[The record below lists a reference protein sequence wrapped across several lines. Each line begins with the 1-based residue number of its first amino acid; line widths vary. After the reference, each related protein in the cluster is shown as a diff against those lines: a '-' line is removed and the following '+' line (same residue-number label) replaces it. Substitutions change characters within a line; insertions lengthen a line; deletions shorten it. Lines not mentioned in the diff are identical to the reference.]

1 MCTINTYVYLY
12 VMYKENTCYVRVVF
26 IQKVYTDVYPLYLQ
40 RSLHRRACGANDL
53 TQKFETNEGSLNNS
67 YGCFVAK
74 VQGVFVSGV
83 EKKTGVCKT
92 VLMPPSF
99 WVVFAHISTKLI
111 LAYVQVLFV
120 SGKLPGSILMH
131 NRKPRLFYIYI
142 YIYI

>member
-12 VMYKENTCYVRVVF
+12 IMYKENTCYVRVVF

-40 RSLHRRACGANDL
+40 RSLHRRACGDNDL

-83 EKKTGVCKT
+83 EKKQVCAKPY
-92 VLMPPSF
+92 LCPR
-99 WVVFAHISTKLI
+99 VFGLCFGTSALS
-111 LAYVQVLFV
+111 
-120 SGKLPGSILMH
+120 
-131 NRKPRLFYIYI
+131 
-142 YIYI
+142 